1 MEDFMNKN
9 WKKDLNSQIAQHTK
23 AYNLKEL
30 PYQHISETT
39 FDEILESQ
47 VSTSE
52 LETIFQ
58 YMH

>member
-1 MEDFMNKN
+1 MNKN